1 MTPTTNSR
9 ALEIS
14 TPSDREICMTRV
26 FNAPR
31 RLVFDAYTK
40 PELLTRWMGV
50 MPGWSWVV
58 CDIDLRVG
66 GGFRYLWRG
75 PDDFEMGM
83 RGTYLEVTPPHRI
96 VSTEQFD
103 EKWYE
108 GECVETVTLEETDG
122 RTTLIMLLRYDNQEV
137 RDSVLQSPAASGME
151 AGFSNLDALL
161 RTLER

>member
-1 MTPTTNSR
+1 MTPTKTAG
-9 ALEIS
+9 ALEIT

-50 MPGWSWVV
+50 MPGWTWVT

-75 PDDFEMGM
+75 PNDYEMGM
-83 RGTYLEVTPPHRI
+83 RGTYLEI
-96 VSTEQFD
+96 VAPRRLVSSEQFD

-108 GECVETVTLEETDG
+108 GECIETVTLEETDG
-122 RTTLIMLLRYDNQEV
+122 RTTLTMLLRYDNKSV
-137 RDSVLQSPAASGME
+137 RDGVLQSPAATGME
-151 AGFSNLDALL
+151 GGFSNLEALL
-161 RTLER
+161 STLSG